1 MLTSRVP
8 STIQSNS
15 WYRMIWLEVD
25 VRSPIAKYLLSM
37 SLLIWILSFSHL
49 LQEFHLILK
58 TKAHK
63 KYLQLGGSGS
73 ELRLMPSWEV
83 QFPLMQI
90 YLRFPS
96 STYPFMHR
104 NLIGHHSF
112 QWVVTLMFCAII
124 VQFWASAKPYPF
136 AILRVQILQPSKS
149 QSPVIEGN
157 WFSVDQ

>member
-1 MLTSRVP
+1 MSSNCSAKKLNFDSLTSGVVQEYEL
-8 STIQSNS
+8 TINRINMNIFFQSFVTKIYN
-15 WYRMIWLEVD
+15 
-25 VRSPIAKYLLSM
+25 A
-37 SLLIWILSFSHL
+37 
-49 LQEFHLILK
+49 HLILN

-112 QWVVTLMFCAII
+112 QWVVTLMFCAMIE
-124 VQFWASAKPYPF
+124 QFWALAKPYPF

-149 QSPVIEGN
+149 QSPAIEN
-157 WFSVDQ
+157 DRFSVDQ